1 MSTCRVSKLAAS
13 QLALSL
19 VALALACSGTDDK
32 PPRAPGDTS
41 TSGVSPTGGTS
52 SSDKGGTASDSAG
65 APGDVAGAGPG
76 ASDGAGGGQQAAG
89 GAGSGGDDQ
98 PTGTA
103 GDGPIELG
111 PEQCFDGLD
120 NDGNTATDCADS
132 VCEQACA
139 SSCEVTTSLSDSSH
153 VTGNTRDHAA
163 ELSSACTD
171 PDGASGSEIVY
182 DFVAET
188 TGMLDVMLSTVAPAL
203 TLSLRK
209 SCSDDESE
217 VTCSTNHRLAV
228 PVTVGD
234 VLFIVV
240 DGYSAAAAGKY
251 VISAATRP
259 IACGDAIRDA
269 GEGCDDGDETSGD
282 GCSSECEVESSE
294 QDPNDALGEAD
305 PFSPALADYYYGE
318 LSEPGDVD
326 WVAVEVP
333 GPTSTLE
340 ATTHEFGDGACEL
353 GLLDS
358 AIEIYGPDQALIV
371 ENDDHPMGVG
381 SCALAV
387 AEGLAA
393 GTYYVRVAATPAD
406 PQLTFPYALELS
418 IY

>member
-1 MSTCRVSKLAAS
+1 MSRLAAT
-13 QLALSL
+13 QLASSL
-19 VALALACSGTDDK
+19 VALLLACSGSDRPLAADDT
-32 PPRAPGDTS
+32 P
-41 TSGVSPTGGTS
+41 TSGASSASGGS
-52 SSDKGGTASDSAG
+52 SSSNGGTASGSAG
-65 APGDVAGAGPG
+65 APVDAAGAGQVG
-76 ASDGAGGGQQAAG
+76 GDGAGGAEQAAG

-98 PTGTA
+98 PTGSA
-103 GDGPIELG
+103 GDGPSELG

-120 NDGNTATDCADS
+120 NDGNEETDCADP
-132 VCEQACA
+132 VCEEACA
-139 SSCEVTTSLSDSSH
+139 SSCVLTTSLADPSQI
-153 VTGNTRDHAA
+153 TGNTRDHAA
-163 ELSSACTD
+163 QLGSACSD
-171 PDGASGSEIVY
+171 PDGESGSEIVY
-182 DFVAET
+182 DFVAQT
-188 TGMLDVMLSTVAPAL
+188 SGMLDVRLSTVAPEL

-217 VTCSTNHRLAV
+217 VTCSTNHGLSV
-228 PVTVGD
+228 PVAMGEA
-234 VLFIVV
+234 LFIVV

-251 VISAATRP
+251 TISAATRP

-269 GEGCDDGDETSGD
+269 NEGCDDGDATSGD

-294 QDPNDALGEAD
+294 QNPNDAMGEAD

-333 GPTSTLE
+333 GPSSTLE
-340 ATTHEFGDGACEL
+340 ATTREFGDGACEQ

-358 AIEIYGPDQALIV
+358 AIAIYGPDQALIV
-371 ENDDHPMGVG
+371 ENDDSTMGVG
-381 SCALAV
+381 LCALAV